1 MASYKM
7 AGVRRM
13 VIDGHVH
20 MWHKICK
27 TEEFLGKLSKTGVDG
42 SIVISQPPVS
52 FEKGYEYLSFE
63 KRIDNLISFT
73 DKRDLLFPFSL
84 SLMFWLTTKTRVID
98 YLYVCNGFLH

>member
-7 AGVRRM
+7 EGVRRK

-27 TEEFLGKLSKTGVDG
+27 TEEDG

-63 KRIDNLISFT
+63 KRIDNLISFI

>member
-1 MASYKM
+1 
-7 AGVRRM
+7 M

-27 TEEFLGKLSKTGVDG
+27 TEEFLGKLFKTGVDG

-63 KRIDNLISFT
+63 KRIDKPGHLRYTNPI
-73 DKRDLLFPFSL
+73 KRNTFPKVEGS
-84 SLMFWLTTKTRVID
+84 R
-98 YLYVCNGFLH
+98 